1 MANAKPTEMPTF
13 QILYWYDIPTQVRV
27 REGRERVSK
36 PLSPRFMEAVDRAAM
51 RARLTGADEYPKGF
65 KWSQGQTREGTP
77 EAVVD
82 AVIAELEA
90 QYATIPWREL
100 ADRLRAERRPVG
112 ADRQDGASNHER

>member
-1 MANAKPTEMPTF
+1 MPTY

-27 REGRERVSK
+27 RDGRERVSK

-51 RARLTGADEYPKGF
+51 RARLTGADEYPRGF
-65 KWSQGQTREGTP
+65 KWSEGRHREGTP
-77 EAVVD
+77 EGVVD

-100 ADRLRAERRPVG
+100 ADRLRAERRPAVG
-112 ADRQDGASNHER
+112 DRQDGADHL